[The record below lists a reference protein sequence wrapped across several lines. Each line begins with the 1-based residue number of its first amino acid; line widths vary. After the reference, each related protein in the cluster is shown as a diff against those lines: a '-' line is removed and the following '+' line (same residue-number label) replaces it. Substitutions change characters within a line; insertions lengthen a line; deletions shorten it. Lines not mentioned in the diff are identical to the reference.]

1 MRSLSRVIKGT
12 DLQISSPRLI
22 QLADI
27 VELKRQQEVEFKHLD
42 LTDNQ
47 AVQEI
52 RDETERIIA
61 ETEQM
66 VMDLLNRA
74 RTESH
79 EILGAASDEA
89 DLVRSRA
96 LEDAAELKK
105 QAYQEGYE
113 EGLKQAADAMQEQQQ
128 QAAQEVQALL
138 HEARETKRRMFK
150 SCEADMLKLSLAV
163 AKRVIS
169 TELAAN
175 PQIVAGILQ
184 EALAYVDQPENVTLY
199 VNQQDVEQVLMLM
212 ETNILSDIGSN
223 EVIEVQVDNR
233 ITPGGLR
240 LESEAGSVDARLE
253 TRVSNVERAFQD
265 VLLDE

>member
-1 MRSLSRVIKGT
+1 MKLLSRVIKGT
-12 DLQISSPRLI
+12 DLQMASPRLI

-27 VELKRQQEVEFKHLD
+27 VELKRQQEVEFKRLD
-42 LTDNQ
+42 LTNNQ

-66 VMDLLNRA
+66 VIDLLNRA
-74 RTESH
+74 RSESY
-79 EILGAASDEA
+79 EILGTASDEA
-89 DLVRSRA
+89 DLLRSRA
-96 LEDAAELKK
+96 LEEAAELKK

-113 EGLKQAADAMQEQQQ
+113 EGLKQAAEAMQEQQQ
-128 QAAQEVQALL
+128 QTAQEVQALL
-138 HEARETKRRMFK
+138 DEAQETKRRMFK
-150 SCEADMLKLSLAV
+150 SCEADMLKLCLAV

-169 TELAAN
+169 IELATN

-212 ETNILSDIGSN
+212 ENKKLSDIGSK
-223 EVIEVQVDNR
+223 EALEVQADNR
-233 ITPGGLR
+233 ITPSGLR
-240 LESEAGSVDARLE
+240 LESEAGSVDARIE
-253 TRVSNVERAFQD
+253 TRISNVERAFQD
-265 VLLDE
+265 VLMDE